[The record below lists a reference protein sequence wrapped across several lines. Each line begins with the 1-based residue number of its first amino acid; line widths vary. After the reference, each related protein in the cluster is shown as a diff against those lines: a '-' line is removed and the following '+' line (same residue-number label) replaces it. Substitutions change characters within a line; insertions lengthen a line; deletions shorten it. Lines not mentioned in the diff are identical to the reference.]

1 MKASFGKVSTYLV
14 KRGTFACAGAASD
27 GNSVDRIESIFEQ
40 FLEDNSFIDVGIDIN
55 SFLRYGW
62 DLRVER
68 VGDFPD
74 L

>member
-14 KRGTFACAGAASD
+14 KCGTFACTGTTSN
-27 GNSVDRIESIFEQ
+27 GYSVDRIESIFEQ
-40 FLEDNSFIDVGIDIN
+40 FLEDNSFINVGVDIN
-55 SFLRYGW
+55 SFLRYGR

-68 VGDFPD
+68 VGNFPD